1 MYENVGVWALSD
13 SVYAAAEQV
22 EGPSV
27 TKLSSLDRPCIALH
41 MRPSKM
47 WLTECE
53 VKEQARGRFQ

>member
-27 TKLSSLDRPCIALH
+27 TNVYFFYSLRCGVTGELAL
-41 MRPSKM
+41 
-47 WLTECE
+47 
-53 VKEQARGRFQ
+53 